1 MAKTKTKPGTT
12 PSGAPPTVP
21 VLLPLALPAPYD
33 YLLPKGAKA
42 EPGRFVVAPLG
53 TVEYLGAV
61 WRRPQEAARPEIDR
75 NKLRAIVEVIDDV
88 PTLPPVSLDFADWV
102 ANYTLSSPGMVLR
115 MMMSAGRAFDP
126 PAPRY
131 GVRLIGPAPERMTP
145 ARARVIEAAKNG
157 LIWVKSSL
165 AEAAG
170 VSPGVIDGLVDA
182 GTLIAEPLPDW
193 HALPLDLSLKRAK
206 LTAEQED
213 AARKLLADTSGG
225 FTVTLLDGVTGSGKT
240 EVYFE
245 AIAAA
250 LARGRQV
257 LVLMP
262 EIALTGQFIAR
273 CEERFGARPAE
284 WHSGVSAPLRGRVWR
299 AVAENKAKLVV
310 GARSALFLPFPDLGL
325 IVVDEE
331 HDQSYKQEE
340 RVTYQARDMAVVRGH
355 LGQAPV
361 VLSSAT
367 PSIESLVNAE
377 QGRYRHIRL
386 AQRFRT
392 RSSQESPVHVHPT
405 RLGPDGVRPKAPSP
419 SRGGMKDV
427 PAPKTPKPPPGGEE
441 PALGLDP
448 RVDRRSRSGGGPDA
462 RLDGTGLPEIAA
474 IDMRANPPERGR
486 WLSPVLADAISE
498 TLQRGEQALLFLN
511 RRGYAPVTLCRKCG
525 FRFECPN
532 CSAWLV
538 EHRFRRRLEC
548 HHCGTFVPIPGT
560 CPKCG
565 AEHSL
570 VPCGPGI
577 ERIAEEIA
585 ERFPDARRVL
595 LSSDLTPS
603 IGDLRETLREIED
616 REVDVIIGTQ
626 LVAKGHHF
634 PGLALVGVVDGD
646 LGLAQADPRAAERTF
661 QLLNQVTGRAGR
673 DAIPGRG
680 FIQTYMPEH
689 PVMQAIVSGD
699 RDAFYEREIAARREA
714 GLPPFG
720 RLASLL
726 VSGSSREAAETY
738 ARAVALAAPAA
749 AKIQV
754 LGPAE
759 APLSV
764 IRGRH
769 RYRLLVKAAREADLQ
784 AYLRLWLSQVPKPKG
799 DVRLIVDV
807 DPYSFL

>member
-1 MAKTKTKPGTT
+1 LAKAKTKHGAKPA
-12 PSGAPPTVP
+12 APQTVP

-33 YLLPKGAKA
+33 YLLPDGTEA
-42 EPGRFVVAPLG
+42 EAGRFVVAPLG
-53 TVEYLGAV
+53 TVEYLAAV
-61 WRRPQEAARPEIDR
+61 WRRPADAPAPDIDR
-75 NKLRAIVEVIDDV
+75 NKLRAIVEVIEDV
-88 PTLPPVSLDFADWV
+88 PPLPPVSLDFADWV

-115 MMMSAGRAFDP
+115 MMMSAGRAFSP

-131 GVRLIGPAPERMTP
+131 GVRLIGAPPERMTP
-145 ARARVIEAAKNG
+145 ARARVLEAAKSG

-182 GTLIAEPLPDW
+182 GVLIAEPLPDW
-193 HALPLDLSLKRAK
+193 HARPLDLSLERAN
-206 LTAEQED
+206 LTPAQDE
-213 AARKLLADTSGG
+213 AARQLLANTSGG

-310 GARSALFLPFPDLGL
+310 GARSALFLAFPDLGL

-340 RVTYQARDMAVVRGH
+340 RVAYQARDMAVVRGS
-355 LGQAPV
+355 LGQVPV

-367 PSIESLVNAE
+367 PSIETLVNAE
-377 QGRYRHIRL
+377 QGRYRHIKL
-386 AQRFRT
+386 AARY
-392 RSSQESPVHVHPT
+392 
-405 RLGPDGVRPKAPSP
+405 KA
-419 SRGGMKDV
+419 
-427 PAPKTPKPPPGGEE
+427 A
-441 PALGLDP
+441 
-448 RVDRRSRSGGGPDA
+448 
-462 RLDGTGLPEIAA
+462 GLPQIAA
-474 IDMRANPPERGR
+474 IDMRSDPPERGR
-486 WLSPVLADAISE
+486 WLSPVLVDAVAE
-498 TLQRGEQALLFLN
+498 TLARGEQALLFLN

-548 HHCGTFVPIPGT
+548 HHCGTFVPVPEE

-565 AEHSL
+565 AEQSL

-585 ERFPDARRVL
+585 ERFPGARRVL

-603 IGDLRETLREIED
+603 IADLRETLREIEE

-661 QLLNQVTGRAGR
+661 QLINQVTGRAGR

-680 FIQTYMPEH
+680 LIQTYMPEH
-689 PVMQAIVSGD
+689 PVMQALVSGD
-699 RDAFYEREIAARREA
+699 RDAFYEKEIAARREA

-726 VSGSSREAAETY
+726 VSGSSREAAEAC

-749 AKIQV
+749 AKIEV

-769 RYRLLVKAAREADLQ
+769 RYRLLVEATREADLQ
-784 AYLRLWLSQVPKPKG
+784 AYLRLWLAQVPKAKG
-799 DVRLIVDV
+799 DVRLVVDI

>member
-1 MAKTKTKPGTT
+1 M
-12 PSGAPPTVP
+12 
-21 VLLPLALPAPYD
+21 LLPLALPAPYD
-33 YLLPKGAKA
+33 YLVPEGTEV
-42 EPGRFVVAPLG
+42 EPGQFVVVPLG
-53 TVEYLGAV
+53 SVDYLGVV
-61 WRRPQEAARPEIDR
+61 WPRPEGEAPPKIDPK
-75 NKLRAIVEVIDDV
+75 KLRAIIEIVDDV
-88 PTLPPVSLDFADWV
+88 PPLPRVSLDFADWV

-115 MMMSAGRAFDP
+115 MMMSAGRAFEP

-131 GVRLIGPAPERMTP
+131 GVRLAGPPPERMTP
-145 ARARVIEAAKNG
+145 ARARVLEAASNG
-157 LIWVKSSL
+157 LIWIKSSL

-170 VSPGVIDGLVDA
+170 VSPGVIDGLVDTGA
-182 GTLIAEPLPDW
+182 LLTEPLPDW
-193 HALPLDLSLKRAK
+193 HAMPLDPSRQRAK
-206 LTAEQED
+206 LTKEQAE
-213 AARKLLADTSGG
+213 AARALLDNTADG
-225 FTVTLLDGVTGSGKT
+225 FTVSLLDGVTGSGKT
-240 EVYFE
+240 EIYFE

-250 LARGRQV
+250 LARGQQV

-262 EIALTGQFIAR
+262 EIALTSQFIAR

-284 WHSGVSAPLRGRVWR
+284 WHSGVSGPVRGRIWR
-299 AVAENKAKLVV
+299 GVAENKAKLVV

-340 RVTYQARDMAVVRGH
+340 RVAYQARDMAVLRGA
-355 LGQAPV
+355 LGSAPV

-377 QGRYRHIRL
+377 QGRYRH
-386 AQRFRT
+386 
-392 RSSQESPVHVHPT
+392 V
-405 RLGPDGVRPKAPSP
+405 RLGTRYKA
-419 SRGGMKDV
+419 V
-427 PAPKTPKPPPGGEE
+427 
-441 PALGLDP
+441 
-448 RVDRRSRSGGGPDA
+448 
-462 RLDGTGLPEIAA
+462 GLPSISA
-474 IDMRANPPERGR
+474 IDMRAAPPERGR
-486 WLSPVLADAISE
+486 WLSPVLVDAVAE
-498 TLQRGEQALLFLN
+498 TLGRGEQALLFLN

-525 FRFECPN
+525 FKFECSN

-548 HHCGTFVPIPGT
+548 HHCGTFVPIPET
-560 CPKCG
+560 CPNCG

-570 VPCGPGI
+570 VPCGPGV

-585 ERFPDARRVL
+585 ERFPEARRVL

-603 IGDLRETLREIED
+603 ISDLRETLREIEE

-673 DAIPGRG
+673 EAIAGRG
-680 FIQTYMPEH
+680 LIQTYMPEH
-689 PVMQAIVSGD
+689 PVIQALVSAD
-699 RDAFYEREIAARREA
+699 RDNFLEREIAARRDA

-726 VSGSSREAAETY
+726 VSGSAREAAEGY
-738 ARAVALAAPAA
+738 ARAVALAAPPA

-784 AYLRLWLSQVPKPKG
+784 AYLRLWLSQVPKVKG
-799 DVRLIVDV
+799 DVRLVVDV

>member
-1 MAKTKTKPGTT
+1 M
-12 PSGAPPTVP
+12 TVP

-33 YLLPKGAKA
+33 YLVPKGMQVT
-42 EPGRFVVAPLG
+42 PGQFIVVPLA
-53 TVEYLGAV
+53 TVDYLGVV
-61 WRRPQEAARPEIDR
+61 WPRPEGETPPEIDR
-75 NKLRAIVEVIDDV
+75 KKLREIIEIVDDV
-88 PTLPPVSLDFADWV
+88 PPLPRISLDFADWV
-102 ANYTLSSPGMVLR
+102 ASYTLSSPGMVLR

-131 GVRLIGPAPERMTP
+131 GVRLAGPPPEQMTP
-145 ARARVIEAAKNG
+145 TRARVLAAASNG

-170 VSPGVIDGLVDA
+170 VSPGVIDGLVDSGA
-182 GTLIAEPLPDW
+182 LIAEPLPDW
-193 HALPLDLSLKRAK
+193 HDIPLDLARERAK
-206 LTAEQED
+206 LTKEQAE
-213 AARKLLADTSGG
+213 AARALLANTSDE
-225 FTVTLLDGVTGSGKT
+225 FSVSLLDGVTGSGKT

-250 LARGRQV
+250 LSRGKQV

-262 EIALTGQFIAR
+262 EIALTSQFIAR
-273 CEERFGARPAE
+273 CEQRFGARPAE
-284 WHSGVSAPLRGRVWR
+284 WHSGVSAPLRGRIWR
-299 AVAENKAKLVV
+299 AVAEDKAKLVV

-340 RVTYQARDMAVVRGH
+340 RVSYQARDMAVVRGH
-355 LGQAPV
+355 LGRCPV

-386 AQRFRT
+386 
-392 RSSQESPVHVHPT
+392 
-405 RLGPDGVRPKAPSP
+405 GVRYKA
-419 SRGGMKDV
+419 
-427 PAPKTPKPPPGGEE
+427 A
-441 PALGLDP
+441 
-448 RVDRRSRSGGGPDA
+448 
-462 RLDGTGLPEIAA
+462 GLPSNAA
-474 IDMRANPPERGR
+474 IDMRVNPPERGR
-486 WLSPVLADAISE
+486 WLSPVLVYAVAQALS
-498 TLQRGEQALLFLN
+498 RGEQALLFLN

-525 FRFECPN
+525 FKFECPN

-548 HHCGTFVPIPGT
+548 HHCGTFVPIPEE
-560 CPKCG
+560 CPNCK

-570 VPCGPGI
+570 VACGPGV

-603 IGDLRETLREIED
+603 IADLRQTLREIEE
-616 REVDVIIGTQ
+616 REVDIIIGTQ

-661 QLLNQVTGRAGR
+661 QLLSQVTGRAGR
-673 DAIPGRG
+673 DAVEGSG
-680 FIQTYMPEH
+680 LIQTYMPEH
-689 PVMQAIVSGD
+689 PVIQALVSGD
-699 RDAFYEREIAARREA
+699 RDTFLEREIEARREA
-714 GLPPFG
+714 TLPPFG

-726 VSGSSREAAETY
+726 VSASARDGVENY
-738 ARAVALAAPAA
+738 ARAVALAAPPA

-784 AYLRLWLSQVPKPKG
+784 AYLRLWLRAVPKAKG
-799 DVRLIVDV
+799 DVRLTVDV

>member
-1 MAKTKTKPGTT
+1 V
-12 PSGAPPTVP
+12 TVP

-33 YLLPKGAKA
+33 YLVPGGMNV
-42 EPGRFVVAPLG
+42 EPGQFVVAPLA
-53 TVEYLGAV
+53 TVEYLAV
-61 WRRPQEAARPEIDR
+61 VWPRPEGTAPPRIER
-75 NKLRAIVEVIDDV
+75 AKLREIVEVVDDV
-88 PTLPPVSLDFADWV
+88 PKLPRVSLDFADWV
-102 ANYTLSSPGMVLR
+102 AKYTLSSPGMVLR

-131 GVRLIGPAPERMTP
+131 GVRLAGPAPSRLTP
-145 ARARVIEAAKNG
+145 ARARVLEAAGNG
-157 LIWVKSSL
+157 LIWIKSSL

-182 GTLIAEPLPDW
+182 GTLVTEQLPDW
-193 HALPLDLSLKRAK
+193 HASPLDLGRVRAK
-206 LTAEQED
+206 LTPEQAKVANELVANNSD
-213 AARKLLADTSGG
+213 G
-225 FTVTLLDGVTGSGKT
+225 FVVSLLDGVTGSGKT

-250 LARGRQV
+250 LARGRQA

-262 EIALTGQFIAR
+262 EIALTSQFIAR

-284 WHSGVSAPLRGRVWR
+284 WHSGVPAPMRGRVWR

-331 HDQSYKQEE
+331 HDQGYKQEE
-340 RVTYQARDMAVVRGH
+340 RVAYQARDMAVVRGS
-355 LGQAPV
+355 LGACPV

-386 AQRFRT
+386 GQRY
-392 RSSQESPVHVHPT
+392 
-405 RLGPDGVRPKAPSP
+405 KA
-419 SRGGMKDV
+419 
-427 PAPKTPKPPPGGEE
+427 A
-441 PALGLDP
+441 
-448 RVDRRSRSGGGPDA
+448 
-462 RLDGTGLPEIAA
+462 GLPSIAA
-474 IDMRANPPERGR
+474 IDMRDEPPERGK
-486 WLSPVLADAISE
+486 WLSPVLVDAVAE
-498 TLQRGEQALLFLN
+498 TLGRGEQALLFLN
-511 RRGYAPVTLCRKCG
+511 RRGYAPVTICQKCG
-525 FRFECPN
+525 FKFECPN

-548 HHCGTFVPIPGT
+548 HHCGKFLAVPET
-560 CPKCG
+560 CPNCG

-577 ERIAEEIA
+577 ERIAEEVA

-595 LSSDLTPS
+595 LSSDLTPGIS
-603 IGDLRETLREIED
+603 DLRETLREIEE
-616 REVDVIIGTQ
+616 REVDIVIGTQ

-634 PGLALVGVVDGD
+634 PGLALVGVVDAD
-646 LGLAQADPRAAERTF
+646 LSLAQADPRAAERTF

-673 DAIPGRG
+673 EAIKGRG
-680 FIQTYMPEH
+680 LIQTYMPEH
-689 PVMQAIVSGD
+689 PVIAALVSGD
-699 RDAFYEREIAARREA
+699 RDTFLEREIAARREA
-714 GLPPFG
+714 MMPPFG
-720 RLASLL
+720 RLAALL
-726 VSGSSREAAETY
+726 VSASAREAAEGY
-738 ARAVALAAPAA
+738 ARVVARAAPAA

-759 APLSV
+759 APLAV

-784 AYLRLWLSQVPKPKG
+784 AYLRLWLGAAPKPKG
-799 DVRLIVDV
+799 DVRLVVDI

>member
-1 MAKTKTKPGTT
+1 M
-12 PSGAPPTVP
+12 TVP

-33 YLLPKGAKA
+33 YLVPKGMTV
-42 EPGRFVVAPLG
+42 EPGQFVVAPLG
-53 TVEYLGAV
+53 PVDYLGAV
-61 WRRPQEAARPEIDR
+61 WPRPEGEPPPQIDR
-75 NKLRAIVEVIDDV
+75 NRLREIIELVDDV
-88 PTLPPVSLDFADWV
+88 PPLPRVSLDFADWV
-102 ANYTLSSPGMVLR
+102 ASYTLSSPGMVLR

-131 GVRLIGPAPERMTP
+131 GVRLAEGQPQRMTP
-145 ARARVIEAAKNG
+145 ARARVLETARNG
-157 LIWVKSSL
+157 LVWVKSSL

-182 GTLIAEPLPDW
+182 GALATEPLPDW
-193 HALPLDLSLKRAK
+193 HAMPMDLSRARAK
-206 LTAEQED
+206 LTKEQEF
-213 AARKLLADTSGG
+213 AARALLDHTSDG
-225 FTVTLLDGVTGSGKT
+225 FAVTLLDGVTGSGKT
-240 EVYFE
+240 EIYFE

-250 LARGRQV
+250 LARGKQV

-262 EIALTGQFIAR
+262 EIALTNQFITR
-273 CEERFGARPAE
+273 CEERFVARPAE
-284 WHSGVSAPLRGRVWR
+284 WHSGVSAPMRGRVWR
-299 AVAENKAKLVV
+299 AVAENKAKIVV
-310 GARSALFLPFPDLGL
+310 GARSALFLPFPELGL

-340 RVTYQARDMAVVRGH
+340 RVAYQARDMAVVRGH
-355 LGQAPV
+355 LGGCPV

-386 AQRFRT
+386 GT
-392 RSSQESPVHVHPT
+392 RY
-405 RLGPDGVRPKAPSP
+405 KA
-419 SRGGMKDV
+419 
-427 PAPKTPKPPPGGEE
+427 A
-441 PALGLDP
+441 
-448 RVDRRSRSGGGPDA
+448 
-462 RLDGTGLPEIAA
+462 GLPAISA
-474 IDMRANPPERGR
+474 IDMRSSPPERGR
-486 WLSPVLADAISE
+486 WLSPVLVEAVAE
-498 TLQRGEQALLFLN
+498 TLGRGEQALLFLN

-525 FRFECPN
+525 FKFECPN

-548 HHCGTFVPIPGT
+548 HHCGTFVPIPET

-577 ERIAEEIA
+577 ERIAEEGA
-585 ERFPDARRVL
+585 ELFPEARRVL

-603 IGDLRETLREIED
+603 ISELRETLREIED

-673 DAIPGRG
+673 ETIEGRG
-680 FIQTYMPEH
+680 LIQTYMPEH
-689 PVMQAIVSGD
+689 PVIQALVSTD
-699 RDAFYEREIAARREA
+699 RDAFYEREIAARRDA

-720 RLASLL
+720 RLAALL
-726 VSGSSREAAETY
+726 VTGGSREGVEAY
-738 ARAVALAAPAA
+738 ARSVALAAPPA

-769 RYRLLVKAAREADLQ
+769 RYRLLVKATREADLQ
-784 AYLRLWLSQVPKPKG
+784 AYLRLWLSQVPKAKG
-799 DVRLIVDV
+799 DLRLTVDV

>member
-1 MAKTKTKPGTT
+1 
-12 PSGAPPTVP
+12 VP

-33 YLLPKGAKA
+33 YLVPKGMQVG
-42 EPGRFVVAPLG
+42 PGQFVVAPLG

-61 WRRPQEAARPEIDR
+61 WPRPEGAEPPKIER
-75 NKLRAIVEVIDDV
+75 KKLREIVEVVDEV
-88 PTLPPVSLDFADWV
+88 PPLPLVSLAFADWV
-102 ANYTLSSPGMVLR
+102 AKYTLSPPGMVLR
-115 MMMSAGRAFDP
+115 MMMSASRAFQP

-131 GVRLIGPAPERMTP
+131 GVRLAGPAPDRLTP
-145 ARARVIEAAKNG
+145 ARARVLEAAANG
-157 LIWVKSSL
+157 LTWVKSNL

-182 GTLIAEPLPDW
+182 GTLITEPLPEW
-193 HALPLDLSLKRAK
+193 HAAPLDLSKTRAK
-206 LTAEQED
+206 LTKEQAQ
-213 AARKLLADTSGG
+213 AARELLANTGDG
-225 FTVTLLDGVTGSGKT
+225 FSVTLLDGVTGSGKT
-240 EVYFE
+240 EIYFE

-250 LARGRQV
+250 LARGKQA

-262 EIALTGQFIAR
+262 EIALTSQFIAR

-284 WHSGVSAPLRGRVWR
+284 WHSELSPSVRGRVWR

-340 RVTYQARDMAVVRGH
+340 RVAYQARDMAVVRGR
-355 LGQAPV
+355 LGGCPV

-386 AQRFRT
+386 AQRY
-392 RSSQESPVHVHPT
+392 
-405 RLGPDGVRPKAPSP
+405 LA
-419 SRGGMKDV
+419 
-427 PAPKTPKPPPGGEE
+427 A
-441 PALGLDP
+441 
-448 RVDRRSRSGGGPDA
+448 
-462 RLDGTGLPEIAA
+462 GLPAIAA
-474 IDMRANPPERGR
+474 IDMRTDPPERGK
-486 WLSPVLADAISE
+486 WLSPVLVEAVGE
-498 TLQRGEQALLFLN
+498 TLARGEQALLFLN
-511 RRGYAPVTLCRKCG
+511 RRGYAPVTVCRNCG
-525 FRFECPN
+525 FKFECPN

-548 HHCGTFVPIPGT
+548 HHCGKFVPIREE
-560 CPKCG
+560 CPNCG

-577 ERIAEEIA
+577 ERIAEEVA
-585 ERFPDARRVL
+585 ELFPEARRVL
-595 LSSDLTPS
+595 LSSDLTPGIS
-603 IGDLRETLREIED
+603 DLRETLREIEE

-634 PGLALVGVVDGD
+634 PGLALVGVVDAD

-661 QLLNQVTGRAGR
+661 QLMHQVTGRAGR
-673 DAIPGRG
+673 EAIEGRG
-680 FIQTYMPEH
+680 LIQTYMPEH
-689 PVMQAIVSGD
+689 PVIAALVSGD
-699 RDAFYEREIAARREA
+699 RDTFLAREIEERRKSTM
-714 GLPPFG
+714 PPFG
-720 RLASLL
+720 RLAALL
-726 VSGSSREAAETY
+726 VTGSSREAVETY
-738 ARAVALAAPAA
+738 ARAVARAAPLA
-749 AKIQV
+749 AKIHV

-764 IRGRH
+764 IRGRY
-769 RYRLLVKAAREADLQ
+769 RYRLLVKASREADLQ
-784 AYLRLWLSQVPKPKG
+784 AYLRLWLDAVEKPKG
-799 DVRLIVDV
+799 DVRLAVDI

>member
-1 MAKTKTKPGTT
+1 
-12 PSGAPPTVP
+12 VP

-33 YLLPKGAKA
+33 YLVPKGMSVA
-42 EPGRFVVAPLG
+42 PGQFVVAPLG
-53 TVEYLGAV
+53 PVEYLGVV
-61 WRRPQEAARPEIDR
+61 WPRAENEAPPEIER
-75 NKLRAIVEVIDDV
+75 KKLREIIAVVDDV
-88 PTLPPVSLDFADWV
+88 PPLPRVSLDFADWV
-102 ANYTLSSPGMVLR
+102 ARYTLASPGMVLR

-131 GVRLIGPAPERMTP
+131 GVRLAGAPPARMTP
-145 ARARVIEAAKNG
+145 ARARVLEAAQNG
-157 LIWVKSSL
+157 LIWIKSSL

-182 GTLIAEPLPDW
+182 GALVTEPLPDW
-193 HALPLDLSLKRAK
+193 HAMPLDIARARAK
-206 LTAEQED
+206 LTPEQQD
-213 AARKLLADTSGG
+213 AARQLVANTANG
-225 FTVTLLDGVTGSGKT
+225 FSVTLLDGITGSGKT

-250 LARGRQV
+250 LARGQQV

-262 EIALTGQFIAR
+262 EIALTSQFISR
-273 CEERFGARPAE
+273 CEERFGAKPAE
-284 WHSGVSAPLRGRVWR
+284 WHSGVSAPMRGRIWR

-331 HDQSYKQEE
+331 HDPSYKQEE
-340 RVTYQARDMAVVRGH
+340 RVAYQARDMAVLRGA
-355 LGQAPV
+355 LGSAPV

-386 AQRFRT
+386 GT
-392 RSSQESPVHVHPT
+392 RY
-405 RLGPDGVRPKAPSP
+405 KA
-419 SRGGMKDV
+419 
-427 PAPKTPKPPPGGEE
+427 A
-441 PALGLDP
+441 
-448 RVDRRSRSGGGPDA
+448 
-462 RLDGTGLPEIAA
+462 GLPTLSA
-474 IDMRANPPERGR
+474 IDMRASPPERGR
-486 WLSPVLADAISE
+486 WLSPVLVEAVAE
-498 TLQRGEQALLFLN
+498 TLARGEQALLFLN

-548 HHCGTFVPIPGT
+548 HHCGTFIPVPEA
-560 CPKCG
+560 CPNCG

-570 VPCGPGI
+570 VPCGPGV

-585 ERFPDARRVL
+585 ELFPDARRVL

-603 IGDLRETLREIED
+603 IGDLRETLREIEE

-661 QLLNQVTGRAGR
+661 QLLSQVTGRAGR

-680 FIQTYMPEH
+680 LIQTYMPEH
-689 PVMQAIVSGD
+689 PVIQALVAGD
-699 RDAFYEREIAARREA
+699 RDTFLEREIAARRDA

-726 VSGSSREAAETY
+726 ISAGARDAAESY
-738 ARAVALAAPAA
+738 ARAVALAAPPA

-769 RYRLLVKAAREADLQ
+769 RYRLLVKSAREADLQ
-784 AYLRLWLSQVPKPKG
+784 AYLRLWLSQVPKAKG
-799 DVRLIVDV
+799 DVRLVIDV
-807 DPYSFL
+807 DPYGFL

>member
-1 MAKTKTKPGTT
+1 M
-12 PSGAPPTVP
+12 
-21 VLLPLALPAPYD
+21 LPLALPAPYD
-33 YLLPKGAKA
+33 YLVPKGIEV
-42 EPGRFVVAPLG
+42 EPGQFVVVPLG
-53 TVEYLGAV
+53 PVDYLGVV
-61 WRRPQEAARPEIDR
+61 WPRPEGAQPPKIEPK
-75 NKLRAIVEVIDDV
+75 KLREIIEVVDDV
-88 PTLPPVSLDFADWV
+88 PRLPRISLDFADWV

-115 MMMSAGRAFDP
+115 MMMSARSAFEP
-126 PAPRY
+126 PAQRY
-131 GVRLIGPAPERMTP
+131 GVRLAGPPPARMTP
-145 ARARVIEAAKNG
+145 ARARVLEAAANG

-182 GTLIAEPLPDW
+182 GALLTEPLPDW
-193 HALPLDLSLKRAK
+193 HARPLDLSRQRAK
-206 LTAEQED
+206 LTKEQAE
-213 AARKLLADTSGG
+213 AARTLLANTGG
-225 FTVTLLDGVTGSGKT
+225 AFTVSLLDGVTGSGKT
-240 EVYFE
+240 EIYFE

-250 LARGRQV
+250 LARGKQV

-262 EIALTGQFIAR
+262 EIALTSQFIAR

-284 WHSGVSAPLRGRVWR
+284 WHSGVSAPMRGRIWR
-299 AVAENKAKLVV
+299 AIAENKAKLVV

-340 RVTYQARDMAVVRGH
+340 RVAYQARDMAVLRGA
-355 LGQAPV
+355 LGSAPV

-386 AQRFRT
+386 
-392 RSSQESPVHVHPT
+392 
-405 RLGPDGVRPKAPSP
+405 GVRYKA
-419 SRGGMKDV
+419 
-427 PAPKTPKPPPGGEE
+427 A
-441 PALGLDP
+441 
-448 RVDRRSRSGGGPDA
+448 
-462 RLDGTGLPEIAA
+462 GLPAISA
-474 IDMRANPPERGR
+474 IDMRASPPERGR
-486 WLSPVLADAISE
+486 WLSPILVDAVAE
-498 TLQRGEQALLFLN
+498 TLGRGEQALLFLN

-525 FRFECPN
+525 FKFECPN

-548 HHCGTFVPIPGT
+548 HHCGTFVPIPET

-577 ERIAEEIA
+577 ERIAEEVA
-585 ERFPDARRVL
+585 ERFPEARRVL

-603 IGDLRETLREIED
+603 ISDLRETLREIED

-680 FIQTYMPEH
+680 LIQTYMPEH
-689 PVMQAIVSGD
+689 PVIQALVSGD
-699 RDAFYEREIAARREA
+699 REAFLEREIAARREA
-714 GLPPFG
+714 TLPPFG

-726 VSGSSREAAETY
+726 VSGSAREAVEAY
-738 ARAVALAAPAA
+738 ARAVALAAPPA

-784 AYLRLWLSQVPKPKG
+784 AYLRLWLSAVPKAKG
-799 DVRLIVDV
+799 DVRLVVDV
-807 DPYSFL
+807 DPYNFL

>member
-1 MAKTKTKPGTT
+1 VPLG
-12 PSGAPPTVP
+12 PVDYLGVIWPRPEGEAPPKIE
-21 VLLPLALPAPYD
+21 
-33 YLLPKGAKA
+33 PK
-42 EPGRFVVAPLG
+42 
-53 TVEYLGAV
+53 
-61 WRRPQEAARPEIDR
+61 
-75 NKLRAIVEVIDDV
+75 KLREIIELVDDV
-88 PTLPPVSLDFADWV
+88 PPLPRISLDFADWV

-126 PAPRY
+126 PAQRY
-131 GVRLIGPAPERMTP
+131 GVRLAGPPPQRMTS
-145 ARARVIEAAKNG
+145 ARARVLEAAANG

-165 AEAAG
+165 AETAG

-182 GTLIAEPLPDW
+182 GALVTEPLPDW
-193 HALPLDLSLKRAK
+193 HAMPLDLSRQRAK
-206 LTAEQED
+206 LTKEQAE
-213 AARKLLADTSGG
+213 AARALLENTSGA
-225 FTVTLLDGVTGSGKT
+225 FTVSLLDGVTGSGKT
-240 EVYFE
+240 EIYFE

-250 LARGRQV
+250 LGRGRQV

-262 EIALTGQFIAR
+262 EIALTSQFIAR

-284 WHSGVSAPLRGRVWR
+284 WHSGVSAPMRGRVWR
-299 AVAENKAKLVV
+299 AVADNKAKLVV

-340 RVTYQARDMAVVRGH
+340 RVAYQARDMAVLRGA
-355 LGQAPV
+355 LGSAPV

-386 AQRFRT
+386 GT
-392 RSSQESPVHVHPT
+392 RY
-405 RLGPDGVRPKAPSP
+405 KA
-419 SRGGMKDV
+419 
-427 PAPKTPKPPPGGEE
+427 A
-441 PALGLDP
+441 
-448 RVDRRSRSGGGPDA
+448 
-462 RLDGTGLPEIAA
+462 GLPAISA
-474 IDMRANPPERGR
+474 IDMRAAPPERGR
-486 WLSPVLADAISE
+486 WLSPILVDAVAE
-498 TLQRGEQALLFLN
+498 TLRRGEQALLFLN

-525 FRFECPN
+525 FKFECPN

-548 HHCGTFVPIPGT
+548 HHCGTFVPIPET
-560 CPKCG
+560 CPNCG

-570 VPCGPGI
+570 VPCGPGV
-577 ERIAEEIA
+577 ERIAEEVA
-585 ERFPDARRVL
+585 ERFPEARRVL

-603 IGDLRETLREIED
+603 ISDLRETLREIEE

-673 DAIPGRG
+673 DTVPGRG
-680 FIQTYMPEH
+680 LIQTYMPEH
-689 PVMQAIVSGD
+689 PVIQALVSGD
-699 RDAFYEREIAARREA
+699 REAFLEREIAARREA
-714 GLPPFG
+714 TLPPFG

-726 VSGSSREAAETY
+726 VSGSAREAVEAY
-738 ARAVALAAPAA
+738 ARAVALAAPPA

-784 AYLRLWLSQVPKPKG
+784 AYLRLWLSAVPKAKG
-799 DVRLIVDV
+799 DVRLVVDV
-807 DPYSFL
+807 DPYNFL

>member
-1 MAKTKTKPGTT
+1 MTLAKTKTKPRQAK
-12 PSGAPPTVP
+12 PAAPVTVP

-33 YLLPKGAKA
+33 YLVPKGMTVGA
-42 EPGRFVVAPLG
+42 GQFVVAPLG
-53 TVEYLGAV
+53 PVDYLAV
-61 WRRPQEAARPEIDR
+61 VWARPEGEKPPEIDR
-75 NKLRAIVEVIDDV
+75 KKLREIIELVDDV
-88 PTLPPVSLDFADWV
+88 PPLPRISLDFADWV
-102 ANYTLSSPGMVLR
+102 ASYTLSSPGMVLR
-115 MMMSAGRAFDP
+115 MMMSAGRAFDL

-131 GVRLIGPAPERMTP
+131 GVRLAGGQPARMTP
-145 ARARVIEAAKNG
+145 ARARVLETAKNG
-157 LIWVKSSL
+157 LVWVKSSL

-170 VSPGVIDGLVDA
+170 VSAGVIDGLVDA
-182 GTLIAEPLPDW
+182 GALVTEPLPDW
-193 HALPLDLSLKRAK
+193 HSMKMDLSRARAE
-206 LTAEQED
+206 LTAEQTE
-213 AARKLLADTSGG
+213 AARTLLANTGGG
-225 FTVTLLDGVTGSGKT
+225 FAVTLLDGVTGSGKT

-250 LARGRQV
+250 LARGKQV
-257 LVLMP
+257 LGLMP
-262 EIALTGQFIAR
+262 EIALTNQFITR

-284 WHSGVSAPLRGRVWR
+284 WHSGVSAPQRGRVWR

-340 RVTYQARDMAVVRGH
+340 RVTYQARDMAVVRGA
-355 LGQAPV
+355 LGSVPV

-367 PSIESLVNAE
+367 PSIESLVNVE
-377 QGRYRHIRL
+377 WGRYRHIRL
-386 AQRFRT
+386 GT
-392 RSSQESPVHVHPT
+392 RY
-405 RLGPDGVRPKAPSP
+405 KA
-419 SRGGMKDV
+419 
-427 PAPKTPKPPPGGEE
+427 A
-441 PALGLDP
+441 
-448 RVDRRSRSGGGPDA
+448 
-462 RLDGTGLPEIAA
+462 GLPAVSA
-474 IDMRANPPERGR
+474 IDMRASPPERGR
-486 WLSPVLADAISE
+486 WLSPVLVEAVGE
-498 TLQRGEQALLFLN
+498 TLARGEQALLFLN
-511 RRGYAPVTLCRKCG
+511 RRGYSPVTLCRKCG
-525 FRFECPN
+525 FKFECPN

-548 HHCGTFVPIPGT
+548 HHCGTFVPIPAE
-560 CPKCG
+560 CPNCG

-585 ERFPDARRVL
+585 GLFPEARRVL

-680 FIQTYMPEH
+680 LIQTYMPEH
-689 PVMQAIVSGD
+689 PVIQALVSGD
-699 RDAFYEREIAARREA
+699 RDNFYAREIAARRDA

-726 VSGSSREAAETY
+726 VSSGSREAAEAY
-738 ARAVALAAPAA
+738 ARAVALAAPPA

-759 APLSV
+759 APLAV

-769 RYRLLVKAAREADLQ
+769 RYRLLVKSAREADLQ
-784 AYLRLWLSQVPKPKG
+784 AYLRLWLRQVPKAKG
-799 DVRLIVDV
+799 DLRLTVDV

>member
-1 MAKTKTKPGTT
+1 
-12 PSGAPPTVP
+12 

-33 YLLPKGAKA
+33 YLVPKGMHV
-42 EPGRFVVAPLG
+42 EPGQFVVVPFG
-53 TVEYLGAV
+53 TVEYLGV
-61 WRRPQEAARPEIDR
+61 IWPRREGEKPPKIERK
-75 NKLRAIVEVIDDV
+75 KLREIIEIVDDV
-88 PTLPPVSLDFADWV
+88 PPLPRVSLDFADWV

-115 MMMSAGRAFDP
+115 MLMSAGRAFNP
-126 PAPRY
+126 PAQRF
-131 GVRLIGPAPERMTP
+131 GVRLAGPAPARMTP
-145 ARARVIEAAKNG
+145 ARARVLEAAKNG
-157 LIWVKSSL
+157 LIWIKSSL

-182 GTLIAEPLPDW
+182 GALVTEPLPDW
-193 HALPLDLSLKRAK
+193 HAMKLDTSRARAK
-206 LTAEQED
+206 LTKEQEE
-213 AARKLLADTSGG
+213 AARELLENTSRG

-240 EVYFE
+240 EIYFE
-245 AIAAA
+245 AIAQA
-250 LARGRQV
+250 LARGKQV

-262 EIALTGQFIAR
+262 EIALTSQFIAR
-273 CEERFGARPAE
+273 CEERFGAKPAE
-284 WHSGVSAPLRGRVWR
+284 WHSGVSAPMRGRVWR

-340 RVTYQARDMAVVRGH
+340 RVAYQARDMAVLRGA
-355 LGQAPV
+355 LGSAPV

-367 PSIESLVNAE
+367 PSIESLVNVE
-377 QGRYRHIRL
+377 WGRYRHIRL
-386 AQRFRT
+386 GT
-392 RSSQESPVHVHPT
+392 RY
-405 RLGPDGVRPKAPSP
+405 KA
-419 SRGGMKDV
+419 
-427 PAPKTPKPPPGGEE
+427 A
-441 PALGLDP
+441 
-448 RVDRRSRSGGGPDA
+448 
-462 RLDGTGLPEIAA
+462 GLPAISA
-474 IDMRANPPERGR
+474 IDMRVNPPERGR
-486 WLSPVLADAISE
+486 WLSPVLADAVAE
-498 TLQRGEQALLFLN
+498 TLARGEQALLFLN

-548 HHCGTFVPIPGT
+548 HHCGTFIPVPET

-577 ERIAEEIA
+577 ERIAEEIK

-603 IGDLRETLREIED
+603 IADLRETLREIEE
-616 REVDVIIGTQ
+616 REVDVVIGTQ

-661 QLLNQVTGRAGR
+661 QLLSQVTGRAGR
-673 DAIPGRG
+673 DAISGRG
-680 FIQTYMPEH
+680 LIQTYMPEH
-689 PVMQAIVSGD
+689 PVMQALVSGD
-699 RDAFYEREIAARREA
+699 RDAFYAREIAARREA

-720 RLASLL
+720 RLASML
-726 VSGSSREAAETY
+726 VSGSSREAAESY
-738 ARAVALAAPAA
+738 ARAVALAAPPA

-769 RYRLLVKAAREADLQ
+769 RVRLLVKAKREADLQ
-784 AYLRLWLSQVPKPKG
+784 AYLRLWLSEAPKPKG
-799 DVRLIVDV
+799 DVRLVVDI